1 MHWLDRSNPTVRRGR
16 WASLAAV
23 LLVAGV
29 LTLSVAGTASA
40 ATPPTKQTGAQ
51 AVAFWNGVAV
61 NVIVVDAGKANAEAF
76 LWYGFTQA
84 AVYNAVNGITGR
96 YELYRWNPT
105 RPHNAKPKAA
115 AAAAAYTLLLHY
127 FPLSQPRLDAAY
139 AEALGQIADGAGK
152 QRGINFGERSAAR
165 IIALRENDGRG
176 ADTPFTTPLA
186 PGVWRPTPPMLAPF
200 LAPWLSQVK
209 PLMLNSTSQFRPG
222 PPPALD
228 SAKYT
233 AEFNQVKRL
242 GEHDST
248 DRTEA
253 QTKTALFFSDIGVG
267 AFQGALRDFVAR
279 RPAMGASRAAQIFA
293 AVDMSLA
300 DATGVVWDSKYHY
313 GFWRPITAIELA
325 DTDGNPDTTAQAG
338 WTPLITT
345 PPYPDYTSGLNG
357 VIGAGTRAL
366 ARVLGTERID
376 LNITSVAAG
385 ETRHYEW
392 LDAINR
398 DVIKARI
405 WGGIHFRTADV
416 VGNAQGQ
423 KVANWALDRYF
434 QPVH

>member
-1 MHWLDRSNPTVRRGR
+1 MLWDQIRRHR
-16 WASLAAV
+16 LSV
-23 LLVAGV
+23 VVLVAGA
-29 LTLSVAGTASA
+29 LTVSLTGTASA
-40 ATPPTKQTGAQ
+40 ATPQATQTGAQ
-51 AVAFWNGVAV
+51 TIAFWNGVAV
-61 NVIVVDAGKANAEAF
+61 NTIVVDNGKANAEAF

-84 AVYNAVNGITGR
+84 AVHNAVNGITGQ
-96 YELYRWNPT
+96 YELYRWNPA
-105 RPHNAKPKAA
+105 RPQNANPKAA

-139 AEALGQIADGAGK
+139 AEALGYIADGPSEN
-152 QRGINFGERSAAR
+152 RGVDFGERAAAR
-165 IIALRENDGRG
+165 IIALRENDGRN
-176 ADTPFTTPLA
+176 APITFTEPLA
-186 PGVWRPTPPMLAPF
+186 PGVWRPTLPSLAPF
-200 LAPWLSQVK
+200 FDPWLSQVK

-222 PPPALD
+222 PPPALT

-233 AEFNQVKRL
+233 AEYREVKRL
-242 GEHDST
+242 GEATST
-248 DRTEA
+248 HRTDA

-267 AFQGALRDFVAR
+267 AFQGGVRDLVVR
-279 RPAMGASRAAQIFA
+279 YDMSISRAARMFA

-325 DTDGNPDTTAQAG
+325 GTDNNPDTAGQTG
-338 WTPLITT
+338 WTPLIAT

-357 VIGAGTRAL
+357 VIGAGTRAI

-376 LNITSVAAG
+376 LYITSVAAG

-392 LDAINR
+392 LDPINR
-398 DVIKARI
+398 DAIDARV

-423 KVANWALDRYF
+423 KVANWALDRF
-434 QPVH
+434 LRPAG

>member
-1 MHWLDRSNPTVRRGR
+1 
-16 WASLAAV
+16 
-23 LLVAGV
+23 
-29 LTLSVAGTASA
+29 
-40 ATPPTKQTGAQ
+40 
-51 AVAFWNGVAV
+51 
-61 NVIVVDAGKANAEAF
+61 
-76 LWYGFTQA
+76 
-84 AVYNAVNGITGR
+84 
-96 YELYRWNPT
+96 
-105 RPHNAKPKAA
+105 
-115 AAAAAYTLLLHY
+115 
-127 FPLSQPRLDAAY
+127 
-139 AEALGQIADGAGK
+139 
-152 QRGINFGERSAAR
+152 
-165 IIALRENDGRG
+165 
-176 ADTPFTTPLA
+176 
-186 PGVWRPTPPMLAPF
+186 MLAPF

-233 AEFNQVKRL
+233 AEFNEVKRL

-279 RPAMGASRAAQIFA
+279 RPTMGISRAARLFA
-293 AVDMSLA
+293 AVDMSSPTRPA
-300 DATGVVWDSKYHY
+300 WSGTVSTTTV
-313 GFWRPITAIELA
+313 FWRPITAIELA

-385 ETRHYEW
+385 RRRATTSGSTPST
-392 LDAINR
+392 ATSIN
-398 DVIKARI
+398 ARI

-423 KVANWALDRYF
+423 KVAELGTRPLLPTGELTTPAEPGRSAAPAHPIWSGGLAVDVPPVGHRSFRVRRHRDRVRHVRAAGPTSGPCPGRDF
-434 QPVH
+434 AVSAAQQGSVRACPKPGAARFRRRTAGR